1 MTGQARL
8 FLSDLNYATLRLV
21 SASLQLFGDTVMQNF
36 NKSKSNAQRTSS
48 LLPLLRK
55 SVLAI
60 LAIYGSNAAYAE
72 MPTMVEIAKPPGG
85 EQVAEQNGTDKKVNA
100 QANTQTDTAVSKVV
114 VSARRREE
122 TLQDVP
128 VSVTAYSADQIAKNG
143 VSDITG
149 LALSLPSTTLSASRG
164 TNSTLT
170 SFMRGV
176 GQQDPLAGFESGV
189 GIYLD
194 DIYLARPQGSVAEI
208 YDVERV
214 EVLRGPQGTL
224 YGRNTIGG
232 AVKYI
237 TRKMGPK
244 ADTRLK
250 TSVGSYGQMDGVLT
264 SSLPVSEQVRVGG
277 TVAKFKRN
285 GYGKNWATGEDNYNK
300 DILAARLSAEFM
312 PSTDWFIRVSA
323 DTTQDDSNP
332 KHGHRLTVGKLS
344 GAAVLDNVY
353 DTRANLNQA
362 LGHAQQ
368 VTQSGASAL
377 IEYQISADLSFK
389 SVTASRRDTSYA
401 PIDFDSLNKVDFD
414 VPALYKNKQTSQE
427 FQLTYTGKQVQGIAG
442 VYYLNANAYDKFD
455 VRLLGTS
462 TFTEGDIDT
471 KAWAA
476 FADMNMELTRDWSMA
491 VGGRYTVDQREASIL
506 RQIYLG
512 TAGSPGMGNAGATL
526 FRTDTHLTK
535 ADLHREDKKFTPR
548 LSLSWKAS
556 EDQNLYASWTEGFKG
571 GGFDPRLNLVGTKL
585 PLEKAKQGFLPEKI
599 KTMEMGLKSQFN
611 QGQILSNLALFH
623 SDYTDVQI
631 PGSVAIDTNGDGKDD
646 SFAGVTTNAGK
657 ARIKGVEL
665 EATARLSTAFYV
677 SAMFSYIDAKYTRY
691 IGAGN
696 ADVTA
701 LRVFQ
706 NTPRQSANLRANY
719 DWDMSILGDAGTMTA
734 SASVASRSK
743 TYQFETPTPLLDQ
756 DSYRLWDASLV
767 WTRADKRLRLALHG
781 KNLGDTRYKVA
792 GYNFPTLGEGSVT
805 AFYGAPRTFSV
816 SMDYRF

>member
-1 MTGQARL
+1 MQA
-8 FLSDLNYATLRLV
+8 S
-21 SASLQLFGDTVMQNF
+21 SHSH
-36 NKSKSNAQRTSS
+36 QRSGT
-48 LLPLLRK
+48 LLRK
-55 SVLAI
+55 SVAALF
-60 LAIYGSNAAYAE
+60 AIYGSSAGLAYAE
-72 MPTMVEIAKPPGG
+72 TTTSNNTAEPQDKVE
-85 EQVAEQNGTDKKVNA
+85 VT
-100 QANTQTDTAVSKVV
+100 KVV

-128 VSVTAYSADQIAKNG
+128 VSVTAYSADQISKSG
-143 VSDITG
+143 VADITG
-149 LALSLPSTTLSASRG
+149 LALTLPSTTLSPSRG

-208 YDVERV
+208 YDVERI

-250 TSVGSYGQMDGVLT
+250 TTVGSYGQMDAVLT
-264 SSLPVSEQVRVGG
+264 SSMPVSESTRIGG
-277 TVAKFKRN
+277 TIAKFKRN
-285 GYGKNWATGEDNYNK
+285 GYGTNLTTGEGNYNK
-300 DILAARLSAEFM
+300 DVTAARLSAEFS
-312 PSTDWFIRVSA
+312 PSQNLFIRLAA
-323 DTTQDDSNP
+323 DTNQDDSNP
-332 KHGHRLTVGKLS
+332 KHGHRLTVGKTS
-344 GAAVLDNVY
+344 GAPVLDNVY

-368 VTQSGASAL
+368 VTQSGVSAL
-377 IEYQISADLSFK
+377 IEYELAPQLTLK
-389 SVTASRRDTSYA
+389 SVTASRHDTSYA
-401 PIDFDSLNKVDFD
+401 PIDFDSLNMVNFD
-414 VPALYKNKQTSQE
+414 VPALYKNKQMSQE
-427 FQLTYTGKQVQGIAG
+427 FQLTYTGKSVQGIAG
-442 VYYLNANAYDKFD
+442 VYYIDANAYDKFD

-471 KAWAA
+471 KGWAA
-476 FADMNMELTRDWSMA
+476 FADASFDISPELSMA
-491 VGGRYTVDQREASIL
+491 IGGRYTVDKREASIL

-512 TAGSPGMGNAGATL
+512 TAGSPGMGNPGATL
-526 FRTDTHLTK
+526 FRTDTNLTK

-548 LSLSWKAS
+548 LSASWKAS
-556 EDQNLYASWTEGFKG
+556 PDQTMYASWTEGFKG

-585 PLEKAKQGFLPEKI
+585 TVDKAKQGFLPEKI
-599 KTMEMGLKSQFN
+599 KTVELGLKSQFN
-611 QGQILSNLALFH
+611 QGRIFSNLAFFN

-657 ARIKGVEL
+657 ARINGMEL
-665 EATARLSTAFYV
+665 EATARFTDAFYM
-677 SAMFSYIDAKYTRY
+677 SAMYSYIDAKYTRY

-696 ADVTA
+696 LDVTA
-701 LRVFQ
+701 MRVFQ
-706 NTPRQSANLRANY
+706 NTPRQSASLRANY
-719 DWDMSILGDAGTMTA
+719 DWAQSMMGESGTLSLSGGMA
-734 SASVASRSK
+734 FRGK
-743 TYQFETPTPLLDQ
+743 TYQFEIPTPLLDQ
-756 DSYRLWDASLV
+756 DSYHLYDASLV
-767 WTRADKRLRLALHG
+767 WTRADKRLRLGLHG

-805 AFYGAPRTFSV
+805 AFYGAPRTFSL